1 MDSDGPTLRAPCLRP
16 TGAPAAG
23 HDHRPASLTAAEAG
37 SCVAVAEDCPQ
48 HGPENRPPLGHVP
61 RPGWRRR
68 RGRSTAAPLLSPA
81 EAGRRAAH
89 FVSRGLAC
97 RARSRA
103 VAAQAA

>member
-1 MDSDGPTLRAPCLRP
+1 MDQHCEHHVSGLQELMTGRRASPRQRP
-16 TGAPAAG
+16 GLG
-23 HDHRPASLTAAEAG
+23 
-37 SCVAVAEDCPQ
+37 VAVAEDCPQ